1 MNKRKSVCGPQSN
14 TVNKERVT
22 RTWIQTQRT
31 ERESTMKKKYKL
43 DEIDCA
49 NCALKLEN
57 AIKEVDGVSNVKV
70 NYMMQKMTLEAD
82 DASFD
87 AVEKAVIALCRRM
100 EPDMDVTAV

>member
-1 MNKRKSVCGPQSN
+1 MEPKDQSGNSIKVEKKSKSKSKSKSRKE
-14 TVNKERVT
+14 TD
-22 RTWIQTQRT
+22 
-31 ERESTMKKKYKL
+31 MKKKYKL

-87 AVEKAVIALCRRM
+87 AVEKSVIALCKRM
-100 EPDMDVTAV
+100 EPDMDVSAV